1 MHSNF
6 LDRATFSIHQTKK
19 TSILPGLL
27 ESAWKFFLPIN
38 FWFFNENQSN
48 LLVFSP
54 QFQESPPFGHLSVK
68 RATLF
73 QAFFDLLI
81 FDLFWQWFRLFT
93 MHVIKIDKKQN
104 FELDIYEI
112 RLNFDTPLALK
123 WLLMATFLSKNGFW
137 KLLTC

>member
-1 MHSNF
+1 MIDFHWKIKNW
-6 LDRATFSIHQTKK
+6 LA
-19 TSILPGLL
+19 G
-27 ESAWKFFLPIN
+27 KFFLAIN
-38 FWFFNENQSN
+38 FWFFNENQPN

-73 QAFFDLLI
+73 RAFFDLLI

-112 RLNFDTPLALK
+112 RLNFDTPLAIK
-123 WLLMATFLSKNGFW
+123 WLLMATFPAKTGFLKLSTCQNITQYNVQQFA
-137 KLLTC
+137 LLI